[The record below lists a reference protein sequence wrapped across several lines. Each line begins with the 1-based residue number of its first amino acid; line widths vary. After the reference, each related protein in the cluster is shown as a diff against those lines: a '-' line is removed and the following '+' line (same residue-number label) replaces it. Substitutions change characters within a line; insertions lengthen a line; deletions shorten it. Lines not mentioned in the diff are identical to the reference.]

1 MPEDVYF
8 ERIAGVGVPGEADKP
23 VKQPRP
29 KLELSMDDDDVSTP
43 THDLEAPAQ
52 DQGAVPVT
60 SPEHAGLDENGF
72 PLNPLK
78 NQDQLWFVQA
88 GELYRP
94 IERCAITARGSGLL
108 LMTSGVL
115 TILVSALSGLLTGT
129 LSDQLVT
136 VVVGAMLITLGVI
149 ERGAARDVMRALP
162 RACSR
167 LVWNQAALFGIVALW
182 CGSEMSG
189 FHSSQAAEG
198 MLLTAEQ
205 RVLMAEALPGLA
217 GEIEL
222 WEAQVPSM
230 VYGFF
235 GFLVV
240 MSLVFQGTL
249 AFYYSGTKRRMK
261 AFHTQVPPWVS
272 ETVTT
277 ILAR

>member
-23 VKQPRP
+23 VKAPPP
-29 KLELSMDDDDVSTP
+29 KLELSMDDDVDTP
-43 THDLEAPAQ
+43 THDLEQA
-52 DQGAVPVT
+52 
-60 SPEHAGLDENGF
+60 SPEGGAIPETATAHAGLDENGF

-94 IERCAITARGSGLL
+94 IERCAVTARGSGLL
-108 LMTSGVL
+108 LMVSGIATILISAVVGVL
-115 TILVSALSGLLTGT
+115 TSAFG
-129 LSDQLVT
+129 DHLVT
-136 VVVGAMLITLGVI
+136 IVVGAMLTTLGVI
-149 ERGAARDVMRALP
+149 ERGAARDVMRAQP
-162 RACSR
+162 RACKR
-167 LVWNQAALFGIVALW
+167 LIWNQVALFVIVALW
-182 CGSEMSG
+182 CGSEMNG
-189 FHSSQAAEG
+189 FHATSAAEG
-198 MLLTAEQ
+198 SLLTGEQ
-205 RVLMAEALPGLA
+205 RELMEQALPALA

-249 AFYYSGTKRRMK
+249 AFYYNGTKRRMK
-261 AFHTQVPPWVS
+261 AFRTQVPPWVS